1 MKHLETHTDDANPIT
16 EAHTQV
22 TQLSNLEVHGH
33 RRLSWHDTRMMMMII
48 INFIIIILR
57 IGYTNRLNVLAARE
71 CSRCTGNDQMC
82 QLLSL
87 LTVCWT

>member
-33 RRLSWHDTRMMMMII
+33 RRLS
-48 INFIIIILR
+48 
-57 IGYTNRLNVLAARE
+57 
-71 CSRCTGNDQMC
+71 
-82 QLLSL
+82 
-87 LTVCWT
+87 